1 MKNFLSILILIFSF
15 QSWGKADDISDFE
28 IEGMS
33 IGDSL
38 LDFVDINYINSD
50 KDYLYKNK
58 EYFVIEIRKN
68 FENFDSVQVSIK
80 DKDKKYIIQSLAG
93 KIYYR
98 NNNINEC
105 YELLNDIDSN
115 ISETLE
121 DLITDRIVTGR
132 RSHTFDKTGES
143 TTDGI
148 FFSLKNESNLY
159 VYCTDWSDKQNYT
172 DNLKVQIRSND
183 YSNWLGTADD

>member
-1 MKNFLSILILIFSF
+1 MRVFLTVLTLIFSI
-15 QSWGKADDISDFE
+15 QSLTKADDIRDFE

-33 IGDSL
+33 IYDSL
-38 LDFVDINYINSD
+38 LDFVDVNYINSD
-50 KDYLYKNK
+50 KEYLYKSK
-58 EYFVIEIRKN
+58 KYYTVEVRKDY
-68 FENFDSVQVSIK
+68 EVFDSIQVAIK

-93 KIYYR
+93 KIFYR
-98 NNNINEC
+98 NNNIGEC

-159 VYCTDWSDKQNYT
+159 VYCTDWSDKQNFT

-183 YSNWLGTADD
+183 YSNWLGTADE

>member
-1 MKNFLSILILIFSF
+1 MRVFLSVLILIISL
-15 QSWGKADDISDFE
+15 QCWTKADDIRDFE

-33 IGDSL
+33 IYDSL
-38 LDFVDINYINSD
+38 LDFVEINYINSD
-50 KDYLYKNK
+50 KEYLYKSK
-58 EYFVIEIRKN
+58 KYYTVQVRKDY
-68 FENFDSVQVSIK
+68 EVFDSIQVAIK

-98 NNNINEC
+98 NNNIDEC

-121 DLITDRIVTGR
+121 DLIIDRIVTGR
-132 RSHTFDKTGES
+132 ISHTFDKTGES

-148 FFSLKNESNLY
+148 LFILKNESNLY

-172 DNLKVQIRSND
+172 DNLKVQIRSKE

>member
-183 YSNWLGTADD
+183 YSSWLGTADD